1 MRGLRLRFSPSRSHT
16 PQKLDLRPVEELND
30 ETRSLPD
37 AEHLFSE
44 VDDEYRRME
53 ADHTAGLV
61 PD

>member
-1 MRGLRLRFSPSRSHT
+1 M
-16 PQKLDLRPVEELND
+16 EELND
-30 ETRSLPD
+30 ESSLPD

-44 VDDEYRRME
+44 VDRRME